1 VTALQ
6 IGVSGAGNVPGA
18 LRQFYG
24 AVRKSLLDSA
34 LNFNAEAIETILE
47 DLNEISAALLAA
59 KTDA

>member
-18 LRQFYG
+18 LHQFYG
-24 AVRKSLLDSA
+24 AVRKSLLDGA
-34 LNFNAEAIETILE
+34 LNFDAEALETIRQ